1 MRISLPPRPG
11 PGAGAV
17 PPKTA
22 GGPALAATQ
31 VAKPM
36 SPLAGAGGVVPK
48 GGASQ
53 TAAPSGV
60 SAAASRPAGAAVA
73 RTVVDSDSGGTALA
87 IAALVASM
95 VAFGIVL
102 LSYLGK

>member
-1 MRISLPPRPG
+1 MRISLPPRPA

-17 PPKTA
+17 PPKPA

-53 TAAPSGV
+53 TVAPSGV

-87 IAALVASM
+87 IAALLASM

>member
-11 PGAGAV
+11 PAGGAV
-17 PPKTA
+17 PPKPA
-22 GGPALAATQ
+22 GGPSPAATQ
-31 VAKPM
+31 VAKPIT
-36 SPLAGAGGVVPK
+36 PVAGAGGVVPK
-48 GGASQ
+48 PGATQ
-53 TAAPSGV
+53 TAAPSGAPLV
-60 SAAASRPAGAAVA
+60 APRAAGVAVA

-102 LSYLGK
+102 LSFLGK

>member
-1 MRISLPPRPG
+1 M
-11 PGAGAV
+11 
-17 PPKTA
+17 
-22 GGPALAATQ
+22 
-31 VAKPM
+31 
-36 SPLAGAGGVVPK
+36 
-48 GGASQ
+48 
-53 TAAPSGV
+53 AAPRSAGV
-60 SAAASRPAGAAVA
+60 AVA